1 MRYNKNKL
9 RLVTLFVNR
18 GSWPEYTAMCTGSY
32 AVSQTFV

>member
-1 MRYNKNKL
+1 L
-9 RLVTLFVNR
+9 SIIQLLPVEVG